1 MDKLKKRFGDQITF
15 PGLPIVN
22 EPKPLN
28 PEFVTK
34 SPEELAALEQAAI
47 NRENAINAAR
57 KISQQAELQDP
68 GYIDPRIGLPNTE
81 VDPNQLEVYS
91 AVEPTRFNK
100 IKSRLK

>member
-1 MDKLKKRFGDQITF
+1 MDKLKKRLGDRITF
-15 PGLPIVN
+15 PGLPVVE
-22 EPKPLN
+22 EPKQVN

-47 NRENAINAAR
+47 NRENAIAAAR
-57 KISQQAELQDP
+57 KIAQQASTQDP

-81 VDPNQLEVYS
+81 VDPTQPEVYS

-100 IKSRLK
+100 IKSRIR